1 MKDLRDS
8 VTRSYLDRLK
18 ELNLLVEAKE
28 KEIVESNRIS
38 AEQKHALEDL
48 NERLSASEQS
58 CLEANEVINRYNIYL
73 V

>member
-1 MKDLRDS
+1 MRDS
-8 VTRSYLDRLK
+8 VSKSYLDQLK
-18 ELNLLVEAKE
+18 ELNQLLEAKE

-38 AEQKHALEDL
+38 AELKHALEDL

-58 CLEANEVINRYNIYL
+58 CLEANEVINRYAIYL